1 MQRGTVSNS
10 VCALLA
16 LFISAMYV
24 TILQCYQY
32 GPTHP
37 ALHYMCGT
45 TKGVKPFQNQS
56 SVLGAD
62 ILNNYVL
69 GCQQIDDWVQ

>member
-1 MQRGTVSNS
+1 MFEHV
-10 VCALLA
+10 LLIVA
-16 LFISAMYV
+16 
-24 TILQCYQY
+24 
-32 GPTHP
+32 G
-37 ALHYMCGT
+37 

-56 SVLGAD
+56 AVLGAD

>member
-1 MQRGTVSNS
+1 MQASIIELITFES
-10 VCALLA
+10 
-16 LFISAMYV
+16 
-24 TILQCYQY
+24 
-32 GPTHP
+32 
-37 ALHYMCGT
+37 
-45 TKGVKPFQNQS
+45 KGVKPFQNQS